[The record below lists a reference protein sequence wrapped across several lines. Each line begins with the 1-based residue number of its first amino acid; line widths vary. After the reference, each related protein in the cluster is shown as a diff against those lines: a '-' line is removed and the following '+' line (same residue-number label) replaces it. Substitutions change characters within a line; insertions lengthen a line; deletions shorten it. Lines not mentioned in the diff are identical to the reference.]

1 MRQCHSILI
10 DSSHI
15 RMLIN
20 KKLLERRCGHR
31 EQTYGQWQGE
41 EKECDMNRESSVEAY
56 TLLLL
61 LLSHFNRV

>member
-31 EQTYGQWQGE
+31 EQTYGQRQGE
-41 EKECDMNRESSVEAY
+41 EKEGDINRE
-56 TLLLL
+56 
-61 LLSHFNRV
+61 